1 MKPGKRREKMP
12 PFVALPRA
20 MLKESAWRTGLSSSA
35 KIVYVH
41 LKYKFVGTNNGEIC
55 LHYSELKD
63 FMASATICRAFKELE
78 VKEWIHNEQPGKWT
92 VLAWRTATSTST
104 RSTPGG
110 SGARTTIALSTR
122 SASRPPSTPTRF
134 AGKRRRPSESGR
146 ACGSPGSPRTAGDR
160 HSGARWW

>member
-78 VKEWIHNEQPGKWT
+78 VKEWIHKEQIVGGKYRFT
-92 VLAWRTATSTST
+92 VKYRLTGKHDEA
-104 RSTPGG
+104 
-110 SGARTTIALSTR
+110 I
-122 SASRPPSTPTRF
+122 SRF
-134 AGKRRRPSESGR
+134 KL
-146 ACGSPGSPRTAGDR
+146 
-160 HSGARWW
+160 